1 MRARPTSTWTVR
13 WTESISGCCWRAGP
27 ERTGEALVAHR
38 HARSQFLR
46 EEYRV
51 SLFAQELRTR
61 VPVSDE
67 RLARALRSSPPAASR
82 GRFRPPHRPG

>member
-1 MRARPTSTWTVR
+1 VQVR
-13 WTESISGCCWRAGP
+13 RWEDELAKAEATLAA
-27 ERTGEALVAHR
+27 ERGDAEVLAPFREL
-38 HARSQFLR
+38 L

-82 GRFRPPHRPG
+82 DRFRPPHRPG